1 MLQKSLNILN
11 KSKCRLSYSISRKNS
26 LSLHKQTKIRSIM
39 SKKVYLSVLFIFS
52 ALSLFSQIYEPIT
65 WKISSVE
72 DGNTVEI
79 KFEAAIEKGWHLYG
93 TSIPE
98 NGPRPTSFTFN
109 TLTNASLTGGVTS
122 TSKLIRQYDDLF
134 QMELSW
140 YAQSASFSQKVKI
153 TDKPYHIAGFV
164 EFMGCNGE
172 TCLSPAKI
180 PFEFK
185 SSTDVQ
191 ATNATP
197 ITNTPTG
204 KSVVTEVMPLQTTAA
219 DTATII
225 SSTTSSNDLYTPVIK
240 ELQAFNSEI
249 KTSDTSLWMIFI
261 LGLLGG
267 FVALF
272 TPCVW
277 PIIPMTVSFFLKR
290 SNDKRKGRRDAIL
303 YGISIIVIYLALGL
317 LITLLFGASALN
329 SLATNAF
336 FNLFFF
342 ALLVLFAVS
351 FFGAFELTLPSS
363 WSSKLDQKAEKTSGL
378 LSILLMS
385 FTLVL
390 VSFSCTG
397 PIIGTLLVEVSTTGS
412 LLAPA
417 IGMLGFAV
425 ALALPFSLFALFPS
439 WLKSMPKSG
448 GWLNSVKVVLGFL
461 ELALALK
468 FLSVADLAYGWGILD
483 REVFLVLWI
492 AIFALLGFY
501 LLGKLLLP
509 HDDKLERISVSRL
522 LMALVSFA
530 FAIYMIPGLWGA
542 PLKAISAFAPPL
554 STQDFNLYTND
565 VHAAFDDYDLGMR
578 YAQEKNKPVVVDFS
592 GYGCVNCRKMEAA
605 VWTDARVASLL
616 QNDYVLITLFV
627 DDKTPLSKPFEVEE
641 NGTKRLIETIGDRN
655 SYLQRHKFGANAQP
669 YYVVLDNQ
677 GKPLS
682 GSFSF
687 DENPDNLVKF
697 LEDALKRY

>member
-1 MLQKSLNILN
+1 
-11 KSKCRLSYSISRKNS
+11 
-26 LSLHKQTKIRSIM
+26 M
-39 SKKVYLSVLFIFS
+39 SKKIFLSILLTIS
-52 ALSLFSQIYEPIT
+52 SISLFSQIYEPIKWT
-65 WKISSVE
+65 VSSNE
-72 DGNTVEI
+72 DGQTVEI
-79 KFEAAIEKGWHLYG
+79 KFDVTIDKGWHLYG
-93 TSIPE
+93 MSLPE
-98 NGPRPTSFTFN
+98 NGPRATSFNFVTIEN
-109 TLTNASLTGGVTS
+109 ATLIGTVTS
-122 TSKLIRQYDDLF
+122 SSNLIRQYDDLF
-134 QMELSW
+134 EMELNW
-140 YAQSASFSQKVKI
+140 YAKSASFSQKVK
-153 TDKPYHIAGFV
+153 TTGKPYHIAGTI

-172 TCLSPAKI
+172 TCLPPIKV
-180 PFEFK
+180 PFDISNSKEK
-185 SSTDVQ
+185 NTTADTKVITKE
-191 ATNATP
+191 ATNTTLKNLEPLPVIVSDTTKTETKIESAD
-197 ITNTPTG
+197 IT
-204 KSVVTEVMPLQTTAA
+204 
-219 DTATII
+219 
-225 SSTTSSNDLYTPVIK
+225 NDLYAPVIK

-249 KTSDTSLWMIFI
+249 KTTDTSLWMIFI

-303 YGISIIVIYLALGL
+303 YGISIIVIYLILGL
-317 LITLLFGASALN
+317 LITLIFGASALN

-351 FFGAFELTLPSS
+351 FFGAFELTLPAS
-363 WSSKLDQKAEKTSGL
+363 WSSKLDQKAEKTSGI

-417 IGMLGFAV
+417 IGMFGFAV

-483 REVFLVLWI
+483 REVFIVLWI
-492 AIFALLGFY
+492 TIFALLGIY

-522 LMALVSFA
+522 LMALVSFS

-554 STQDFNLYTND
+554 STQDFNLYTNE
-565 VHAAFDDYDLGMR
+565 VHSAFDDFEIGMR
-578 YAQEKNKPVVVDFS
+578 YAEDKQKPVVLDFS
-592 GYGCVNCRKMEAA
+592 GYGCVNCRKMEAS
-605 VWTDARVASLL
+605 VWSDTRVASLL
-616 QNDYVLITLFV
+616 QDDYVLITLFV
-627 DDKTPLSKPFEVEE
+627 DDKTPLAKPFVIEE
-641 NGTKRLIETIGDRN
+641 NGTKRTIETIGDRN

-669 YYVVLDNQ
+669 FYIVLDNQ

-697 LEDALKRY
+697 LEDALKQY